1 MASFE
6 VHEEATAAAA
16 WRVTWLP
23 VDVPRQTSRPHLPL
37 LNRVLSRRL
46 IELDGVQA
54 AADAPVMVI
63 AASARADCIGPDDV
77 PRQTSRS
84 GETDQRMPP
93 PRSPGSSRGVRPH
106 LNRVLSQL
114 LIRSVRTDSGT
125 QSAQNRVTFIIP
137 APPSRNCYG
146 KLCSPLD
153 EPPDPRDVADVFRRR
168 TSESPPSAD
177 WNEWQGPPGLFRSVP
192 RITDEETHRR
202 LMSEVEAGTANSAAR
217 YYAEMVRRHEEHA
230 RRTGGICPSPPRCPG
245 SPLCDTLP
253 IQPTFPQLTMGGSS
267 TPADEQGSRRSRQRH

>member
-84 GETDQRMPP
+84 
-93 PRSPGSSRGVRPH
+93 
-106 LNRVLSQL
+106 
-114 LIRSVRTDSGT
+114 VRTDSGT

-137 APPSRNCYG
+137 APPSRTCHG
-146 KLCSPLD
+146 KLCSPWD
-153 EPPDPRDVADVFRRR
+153 WQPDPRDVADVFRWRTAR
-168 TSESPPSAD
+168 TSESPPRSAD
-177 WNEWQGPPGLFRSVP
+177 LNKLVAPAGLFRSVP
-192 RITDEETHRR
+192 AITGETHRR
-202 LMSEVEAGTANSAAR
+202 
-217 YYAEMVRRHEEHA
+217 
-230 RRTGGICPSPPRCPG
+230 C
-245 SPLCDTLP
+245 
-253 IQPTFPQLTMGGSS
+253 
-267 TPADEQGSRRSRQRH
+267 

>member
-23 VDVPRQTSRPHLPL
+23 VDVPRQTSRPH

-84 GETDQRMPP
+84 
-93 PRSPGSSRGVRPH
+93 
-106 LNRVLSQL
+106 
-114 LIRSVRTDSGT
+114 VRTDSGT

-153 EPPDPRDVADVFRRR
+153 EPPDPRDVGDKVGRGLRMIEAFGRHFQEVWRACGRHERDGDRHDFGRQALASYD
-168 TSESPPSAD
+168 TSECYVAPMVLGD
-177 WNEWQGPPGLFRSVP
+177 EVRVVHDGYFRLSV
-192 RITDEETHRR
+192 R
-202 LMSEVEAGTANSAAR
+202 VEA
-217 YYAEMVRRHEEHA
+217 
-230 RRTGGICPSPPRCPG
+230 
-245 SPLCDTLP
+245 L
-253 IQPTFPQLTMGGSS
+253 
-267 TPADEQGSRRSRQRH
+267 

>member
-16 WRVTWLP
+16 WRP
-23 VDVPRQTSRPHLPL
+23 V
-37 LNRVLSRRL
+37 
-46 IELDGVQA
+46 
-54 AADAPVMVI
+54 
-63 AASARADCIGPDDV
+63 DV

-84 GETDQRMPP
+84 GETGQRMPP

-146 KLCSPLD
+146 KLCSPWD
-153 EPPDPRDVADVFRRR
+153 WPPDPRDVADVFRRR
-168 TSESPPSAD
+168 TRTPESPPSAD
-177 WNEWQGPPGLFRSVP
+177 WNEWQGPPGLFTSVP

-245 SPLCDTLP
+245 SPLCDTLT

-267 TPADEQGSRRSRQRH
+267 TPADE

>member
-16 WRVTWLP
+16 WRP
-23 VDVPRQTSRPHLPL
+23 VDVPRQTSRSGETDQRMPPPRSPGSSRGVRPH
-37 LNRVLSRRL
+37 LNRVLSQRL

-84 GETDQRMPP
+84 
-93 PRSPGSSRGVRPH
+93 
-106 LNRVLSQL
+106 
-114 LIRSVRTDSGT
+114 VRTDSGT

-146 KLCSPLD
+146 KLCSPWD
-153 EPPDPRDVADVFRRR
+153 WPPDPRDVADVFRRR
-168 TSESPPSAD
+168 TRTPESPPSAD
-177 WNEWQGPPGLFRSVP
+177 WNEWQGPPGLFTSVP

-202 LMSEVEAGTANSAAR
+202 LMSEVEAGTANSGAR
-217 YYAEMVRRHEEHA
+217 ALLRRDGEEKRGA
-230 RRTGGICPSPPRCPG
+230 RPAHGGHLPLASSLPGQPVDHLTNVLPVGRTLVKTLVNLPPIVCSGGG
-245 SPLCDTLP
+245 QQLP
-253 IQPTFPQLTMGGSS
+253 MT
-267 TPADEQGSRRSRQRH
+267 E

>member
-1 MASFE
+1 M
-6 VHEEATAAAA
+6 T
-16 WRVTWLP
+16 
-23 VDVPRQTSRPHLPL
+23 
-37 LNRVLSRRL
+37 
-46 IELDGVQA
+46 
-54 AADAPVMVI
+54 
-63 AASARADCIGPDDV
+63 
-77 PRQTSRS
+77 
-84 GETDQRMPP
+84 
-93 PRSPGSSRGVRPH
+93 
-106 LNRVLSQL
+106 
-114 LIRSVRTDSGT
+114 
-125 QSAQNRVTFIIP
+125 
-137 APPSRNCYG
+137 
-146 KLCSPLD
+146 
-153 EPPDPRDVADVFRRR
+153 PDPRDVADVFRRR

-245 SPLCDTLP
+245 SPLCDTLT

>member
-1 MASFE
+1 MKKASRAPSTSVAAQTKRPASRTMASFE

-16 WRVTWLP
+16 WLP
-23 VDVPRQTSRPHLPL
+23 V
-37 LNRVLSRRL
+37 
-46 IELDGVQA
+46 
-54 AADAPVMVI
+54 
-63 AASARADCIGPDDV
+63 DV

-146 KLCSPLD
+146 KLCSPWD
-153 EPPDPRDVADVFRRR
+153 WPPDPRDVADVFRRR

-177 WNEWQGPPGLFRSVP
+177 WNEW
-192 RITDEETHRR
+192 
-202 LMSEVEAGTANSAAR
+202 
-217 YYAEMVRRHEEHA
+217 
-230 RRTGGICPSPPRCPG
+230 
-245 SPLCDTLP
+245 
-253 IQPTFPQLTMGGSS
+253 
-267 TPADEQGSRRSRQRH
+267 

>member
-16 WRVTWLP
+16 WLP
-23 VDVPRQTSRPHLPL
+23 VDVPRQTSRSGETDQRMPPPRSPGSSRGVRPH
-37 LNRVLSRRL
+37 LNRVLSQRL

-77 PRQTSRS
+77 PRQTSATS
-84 GETDQRMPP
+84 
-93 PRSPGSSRGVRPH
+93 
-106 LNRVLSQL
+106 
-114 LIRSVRTDSGT
+114 RSVRTDSGT
-125 QSAQNRVTFIIP
+125 QSAPKRVTFIIP
-137 APPSRNCYG
+137 APPSRTCHG
-146 KLCSPLD
+146 KLCSPWYW
-153 EPPDPRDVADVFRRR
+153 PPDPRDVADVFRLCRRTR
-168 TSESPPSAD
+168 TSESPSSAD
-177 WNEWQGPPGLFRSVP
+177 WNEWQGPPGLFTSVP

-245 SPLCDTLP
+245 SPLCDTLT
-253 IQPTFPQLTMGGSS
+253 IQPTFPQLTMGGSIN
-267 TPADEQGSRRSRQRH
+267 TC

>member
-1 MASFE
+1 MRTAQGFR
-6 VHEEATAAAA
+6 VLVEEAIP
-16 WRVTWLP
+16 LLMP
-23 VDVPRQTSRPHLPL
+23 SPRHGVQPH
-37 LNRVLSRRL
+37 LNRVLSRLRQLL
-46 IELDGVQA
+46 IELDDVNA
-54 AADAPVMVI
+54 AADAPVMAI
-63 AASARADCIGPDDV
+63 AASARADCIGSDDV
-77 PRQTSRS
+77 PGQTS
-84 GETDQRMPP
+84 
-93 PRSPGSSRGVRPH
+93 
-106 LNRVLSQL
+106 
-114 LIRSVRTDSGT
+114 RSVRTDSGT

-137 APPSRNCYG
+137 AVTPAPPSCNCYG

-245 SPLCDTLP
+245 SPLCDTLT

>member
-77 PRQTSRS
+77 PRQTS
-84 GETDQRMPP
+84 
-93 PRSPGSSRGVRPH
+93 
-106 LNRVLSQL
+106 
-114 LIRSVRTDSGT
+114 RSVRTDSGT

-217 YYAEMVRRHEEHA
+217 ES
-230 RRTGGICPSPPRCPG
+230 IPSG
-245 SPLCDTLP
+245 NG
-253 IQPTFPQLTMGGSS
+253 FPEG
-267 TPADEQGSRRSRQRH
+267 